1 MSWYRR
7 TGADLPFT
15 DPSRNHGVAMEG
27 AFWRFTHAA
36 SGRTAI
42 VLHGASRGPRGP
54 WSLVAVATHPG
65 GELRWAIGDDLL
77 DAAPE
82 RLRVRLPGATVD
94 ATWTADRPWPHRAF
108 GALGPAQ
115 SVPWLGQYWHPHLL
129 RGSARGTLALG
140 GDTWA
145 LEGAT
150 VYSERNWGS
159 RFAEHWWWGQAHDLG
174 DGAVCA
180 AFAGGRLFGQAPTAL
195 VVALEDRLI
204 RLSPPLSAI
213 TTSVAPGAWRVRAGG
228 VELEA
233 EADPAAAH
241 LLPVPVAAEH
251 RAELRSHQHL
261 AGRLALTVR
270 RRGGLVFRGES
281 HLAGLE
287 RGAPQLTHRLRRCV
301 TCG

>member
-1 MSWYRR
+1 MSLAAYRR
-7 TGADLPFT
+7 TGADLPFG
-15 DPSRNHGVAMEG
+15 DPSRDHGVAMEG
-27 AFWRFTHAA
+27 TFWRFTDAVR
-36 SGRTAI
+36 GRVAI
-42 VLHGASRGPRGP
+42 VLLGACRGPRGP

-65 GELRWAIGDDLL
+65 GAVRWAIGDDLL
-77 DAAPE
+77 DAGPG
-82 RLRVRLPGATVD
+82 RLHVHLPDAAVD
-94 ATWTADRPWPHRAF
+94 ATWTADHPWPRRAF

-129 RGSARGTLALG
+129 SGTAAGTLALDG
-140 GDTWA
+140 GDPWD
-145 LEGAT
+145 LGGAT

-180 AFAGGRLFGQAPTAL
+180 AFAGGRLLGQAPTAL

-213 TTSVAPGAWRVRAGG
+213 TTSVAPGHWRVRAGG

-241 LLPVPVAAEH
+241 VLPVPVPAEH

-261 AGRLALTVR
+261 TGRMAITVR
-270 RRGGLVFRGES
+270 RRGGILFRGETE
-281 HLAGLE
+281 LAGVE
-287 RGAPQLTHRLRRCV
+287 RGAPAS
-301 TCG
+301 G